1 MDSTTKIYLV
11 DGVCGSGKTQ
21 AMIRHIS
28 ESHTAN
34 LKFVIAQP
42 TKRLCEETATQLRS
56 LGVPV
61 TYVSNDDPKMA
72 GKTYAVY
79 QQEVRKLASRPSG
92 GVVITTHH
100 TFFANQHHVTETTRS
115 KLHLFFDE
123 IPQVDSTLH
132 LNVKKHHDFI
142 EQHFDVIEFD
152 DNHLLEFSIR
162 PGSNVEIESMLE
174 AGLVGTDIFLKGKE
188 VRDFLAV
195 ALDVGRKKYL
205 NKARWN
211 TRNFNEYQ
219 LHMHSLLMPDAFHGW
234 NTCRIMGAN
243 AKSSMMYFLWQHYG
257 VEFEDDKK
265 FVLKKAH
272 PELANRRIEIHYF
285 SGCTWSKSRRDK
297 ASNRFDN
304 LSVSVDELFQGE
316 RSLWVA
322 NNDVEDSE
330 WKVKNSTRISNIS
343 HGINEYR
350 EINNI
355 AFLSALNDAPAH
367 FEFVARRFGVDDRSL
382 KRAKALETM
391 YQAVMRT
398 SLRVPHSTET
408 VRIVVGDKDQA
419 DFLSD
424 LFPNAKVFTLNN
436 VESAWGEA
444 QKTRGR
450 PKQQIKKSQD
460 ERKKE
465 SKQRENAYLLALERV
480 TKNTI
485 DEGIIVTHES
495 SIYSRNN
502 ELTSATAARWDEV
515 LALFT
520 EAFDVKYGGKK
531 DNSLLNFVSFKSD
544 SRTKTKTDIEYVTGI
559 QLDFDSGMLS
569 WQQASAIFS
578 DIKHFTYNSFNNGK
592 ENTLRFRIVIP
603 FDRPVTVEI
612 AEALWDVLADRVRSD
627 GWFVG
632 RSPNKAEQARNSGLD
647 VSKRPANSFYYAPCQ
662 SVSGKKWSFFDTKY
676 WHQPVWNVLHAI
688 GNMTIDFPEYV
699 EVETT
704 TNRGEE
710 LKALIDAIKSRD
722 NPACDEADTENNRRK
737 RIIER
742 AEARWQQCT
751 AGEGHHEWFVLAYSY
766 FRVGLDFIE
775 VETRMRNQLQ
785 YAHSP
790 AERRNE
796 LKGVVKSAQA
806 KTSRCA
812 S

>member
-79 QQEVRKLASRPSG
+79 QQAARKLAGQKTG

-100 TFFANQHHVTETTRS
+100 TFFANQHHVSDATRR

-123 IPQVDSTLH
+123 IPQVDSTTY
-132 LNVKKHHDFI
+132 LNVKKHHEFI
-142 EQHFDVIEFD
+142 EQHFDVTDFG
-152 DNHLLEFSIR
+152 DNHLLEFSVR
-162 PGSNVEIESMLE
+162 PGSNVLLEEMLE
-174 AGLVGTDIFLKGKE
+174 AGLAGTDIFLKGKD
-188 VRDFLAV
+188 VRDFLGA

-211 TRNFNEYQ
+211 TRDYNEYQ
-219 LHMHSLLMPDAFHGW
+219 LQMHTILMPEAFHGW

-243 AKSSMMYFLWQHYG
+243 AKSSMMYALWEHYG
-257 VEFEDDKK
+257 VEFQDDKK

-272 PELANRRIEIHYF
+272 TELAKRRIEIHYF
-285 SGCTWSKSRRDK
+285 SGCSWSKSLRDRV
-297 ASNRFDN
+297 SNRFDN

-322 NNDVEDSE
+322 NNDVDDSE
-330 WKVKNSTRISNIS
+330 WKVENSTRISNIC

-350 EINNI
+350 EVNNI
-355 AFLSALNDAPAH
+355 AFLSALNDVPAH

-419 DFLSD
+419 DFLSE
-424 LFPNAKVFTLNN
+424 LFPNAKVFALDQ

-450 PKQQIKKSQD
+450 PKQQIKKSQT
-460 ERKKE
+460 ERNKE
-465 SKQRENAYLLALERV
+465 SKQRENAYLLALEQV

-485 DEGIIVTHES
+485 DEGIFVTHES

-502 ELTSATAARWDEV
+502 ELTSATATRWDEV
-515 LALFT
+515 LALFK

-531 DNSLLNFVSFKSD
+531 DNSLLNFVSFRSD
-544 SRTKTKTDIEYVTGI
+544 SRTKGKADIEYVTGI
-559 QLDFDSGMLS
+559 QLDFDSGMLL
-569 WQQASAIFS
+569 WQRASAIFS

-662 SVSGKKWSFFDTKY
+662 SVFGKKWSFFDIRC
-676 WHQPVWNVLHAI
+676 WHQPVWSVLHAI
-688 GNMTIDFPEYV
+688 ENITVELPEYV

-704 TNRGEE
+704 VNRGTK
-710 LKALIDAIKSRD
+710 LKALIDAIKNRE
-722 NPACDEADTENNRRK
+722 NAARVEADTENSRAD

-742 AEARWQQCT
+742 AEARWQQC
-751 AGEGHHEWFVLAYSY
+751 ADGEGHDEWFVLACSY
-766 FRVGLDFIE
+766 FRAGLDSNE
-775 VETRMRNQLQ
+775 VETRMRNQLP

-790 AERRNE
+790 AERRSE
-796 LKGVVKSAQA
+796 LKGVLKSAQS
-806 KTSRCA
+806 TTIR
-812 S
+812 

>member
-1 MDSTTKIYLV
+1 MDNTTKIYLV

-21 AMIRHIS
+21 AMIQHIS
-28 ESHTAN
+28 KSHVAG
-34 LKFVIAQP
+34 LKFVVAQP
-42 TKRLCEETATQLRS
+42 TKRLCEETTAQLEK
-56 LGVPV
+56 LGVSV

-79 QQEVRKLASRPSG
+79 QQAARKLASLKTG

-100 TFFANQHHVTETTRS
+100 TFFANQHHVSDATRH

-123 IPQVDSTLH
+123 IPQVDSTSY

-142 EQHFDVIEFD
+142 EQHFDVTDFG
-152 DNHLLEFSIR
+152 DNHLLELSIR

-174 AGLVGTDIFLKGKE
+174 AGLAGTDIFLKGKE
-188 VRDFLAV
+188 VRDFLGV
-195 ALDVGRKKYL
+195 ALDAGRKKYL

-211 TRNFNEYQ
+211 TRDFNEYQ
-219 LHMHSLLMPDAFHGW
+219 LQMHSLLMPDAFHDW

-243 AKSSMMYFLWQHYG
+243 AKSSMMYMLWQHYG
-257 VEFEDDKK
+257 AEFEDDKK
-265 FVLKKAH
+265 FVLKKTH

-285 SGCTWSKSRRDK
+285 SDCIWSKSLRDK

-304 LSVSVDELFQGE
+304 LSVAVDELFQCQ

-322 NNDVEDSE
+322 NNDVNDSE
-330 WKVKNSTRISNIS
+330 WKVENSTRISNIC

-350 EINNI
+350 EVNNI
-355 AFLSALNDAPAH
+355 AFLSALNDVPAH
-367 FEFVARRFGVDDRSL
+367 FEFVARRFGVDNCSL
-382 KRAKALETM
+382 KRAKSLETL

-424 LFPNAKVFTLNN
+424 LFTNAKVFALDQ

-444 QKTRGR
+444 HKTRGR
-450 PKQQIKKSQD
+450 PKQQITKSQN

-465 SKQRENAYLLALERV
+465 SDQRKNAYQRALERV

-502 ELTSATAARWDEV
+502 ELISATAARWDEV

-520 EAFDVKYGGKK
+520 EAFDVKYRSKK

-544 SRTKTKTDIEYVTGI
+544 SRTKSKADIEYVTGI

-569 WQQASAIFS
+569 WQRASAILS

-603 FDRPVTVEI
+603 FDRPVTIEI
-612 AEALWDVLADRVRSD
+612 AEALWDVLAVRVRSD

-662 SVSGKKWSFFDTKY
+662 SVFGKKWSFFDTKY
-676 WHQPVWNVLHAI
+676 WHQPVWNVPHAI
-688 GNMTIDFPEYV
+688 GNMTVDFPEYV

-704 TNRGEE
+704 VNRGEK
-710 LKALIDAIKSRD
+710 LKALIDAIKSRA
-722 NPACDEADTENNRRK
+722 NAACEEADTENNRRE

-742 AEARWQQCT
+742 AEARWQQCA
-751 AGEGHHEWFVLAYSY
+751 AGEGHHEWFVLACSY
-766 FRVGLDFIE
+766 FRAGLDLIE
-775 VETRMRNQLQ
+775 VETQMRSQLQ
-785 YAHSP
+785 YARSQ
-790 AERRNE
+790 AKRRNE
-796 LKGVVKSAQA
+796 LKGVIKSAQS
-806 KTSRCA
+806 KTIR
-812 S
+812 